1 MKEKEENTFVI
12 KAEIEKSRKENQL
25 LRNELEK
32 YIAKTEVI
40 SIFNSIYLI

>member
-1 MKEKEENTFVI
+1 MKEKEENTLVL

-40 SIFNSIYLI
+40 SSIYLI